1 MPMKR
6 AILIW
11 MIWAILLTGCQRTEP
26 TATDLLAK
34 VLSSQETPQ
43 VEIYFHGAML
53 SDSGYLSNETE
64 ETLYQGQSPKTL
76 SDEFAI
82 ALCQGDQVYEIHIFH
97 GLDAEKA
104 EQIEHILSRRQ
115 TVLQKQENYLGKR
128 IKRGLFKSSTNKLV
142 NADINGAVGMLRKGN
157 AISDA

>member
-1 MPMKR
+1 MKR

-115 TVLQKQENYLGKR
+115 TVLQKQENYLYDPENPGAGATIWRQGKWVC
-128 IKRGLFKSSTNKLV
+128 LLVTNENDHAKE
-142 NADINGAVGMLRKGN
+142 ILR
-157 AISDA
+157 DAL